1 MGIVRTKSAAL
12 AGAAAAL
19 AAAASLATAKTADAV
34 PDPSSAGSSVG
45 GIHLHYNDVPLGM
58 TVTIYDD
65 DNPDGTAEVC
75 HYASIGA
82 DGSFPFNGNAVLNG
96 RGPGSIFIP
105 GQPLGKKWH
114 VTVLCSGTGES
125 FDFSVNY

>member
-1 MGIVRTKSAAL
+1 MDIVRTKSAAL
-12 AGAAAAL
+12 ATAAAAL
-19 AAAASLATAKTADAV
+19 AAAASLATAETADAV

-58 TVTIYDD
+58 TATIYDD

-82 DGSFPFNGNAVLNG
+82 DGSYPFNDNAVLNG
-96 RGPGSIFIP
+96 RGPGIVFIP
-105 GQPLGKKWH
+105 G
-114 VTVLCSGTGES
+114 
-125 FDFSVNY
+125 